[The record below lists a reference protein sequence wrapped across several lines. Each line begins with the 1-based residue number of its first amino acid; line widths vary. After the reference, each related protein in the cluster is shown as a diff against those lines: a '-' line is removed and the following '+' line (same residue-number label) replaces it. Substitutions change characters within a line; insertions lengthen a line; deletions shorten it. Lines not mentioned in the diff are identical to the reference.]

1 MEFQHIQHKIYEI
14 RGQKVMLDFDLAELY
29 NTETRILNQSVKR
42 NIERFPD
49 DFMSQLK
56 DYEWFAMSSQ
66 SVMTSKSKR
75 PKTSLP
81 FVFTE
86 HGVTMLSS
94 VLKSKTAIEINI
106 QIVRAFV
113 AVRNLLSVPSV
124 DNILNIKT
132 EIKELKN
139 YLEEIFTD
147 QNDINED
154 TQVQI
159 EMIHQTLVELH
170 QDKTNFN
177 NKPRKRIGYT
187 AEE

>member
-1 MEFQHIQHKIYEI
+1 MELQQIQHKIYEI

-49 DFMSQLK
+49 DFMFQLK
-56 DYEWFAMSSQ
+56 DYEWFNMSSQ

-75 PKTSLP
+75 PKASLP

-113 AVRNLLSVPSV
+113 AVRNLLTVPSV
-124 DNILNIKT
+124 DNILNIQSPLN
-132 EIKELKN
+132 ELKN

-154 TQVQI
+154 TRVQI
-159 EMIHQTLVELH
+159 EMIHQSLVELQ
-170 QDKTNFN
+170 QDRPNVN

>member
-1 MEFQHIQHKIYEI
+1 MVLQQIQHKTYEI

-49 DFMSQLK
+49 DFMFQLK
-56 DYEWFAMSSQ
+56 DYEWFNMSSQ
-66 SVMTSKSKR
+66 SVMTSKR
-75 PKTSLP
+75 PKASLP

-113 AVRNLLSVPSV
+113 AVRNLLTVPSV
-124 DNILNIKT
+124 DNILNIQSQ
-132 EIKELKN
+132 INELKN

-154 TQVQI
+154 TRVQI
-159 EMIHQTLVELH
+159 EMIHQSLVELQ
-170 QDKTNFN
+170 QDRQNVN